1 MNELRRI
8 EVDPLPE
15 PRVPEGG
22 WRHVTCTWESHKW
35 HLWLEDGKF
44 SIQCADPCDLNQID
58 PASGKGLPVCHW
70 EFYPE
75 DCGTPEP
82 IPVKL
87 TYVDDS
93 TPSTPAGPAEY
104 GFYIEVG
111 AA

>member
-1 MNELRRI
+1 MRWV

-15 PRVPEGG
+15 LQPPEGG
-22 WRHVTCTWESHKW
+22 WREITCTWESHTW

-44 SIQCADPCDLNQID
+44 SIQCADPCDLNQFD
-58 PASGKGLPVCHW
+58 PAAGKMPLCHW
-70 EFYPE
+70 EFDPE

-82 IPVKL
+82 IPVRL

-93 TPSTPAGPAEY
+93 TPSTPMGPAEY

-111 AA
+111 PAVGF